1 MNGVRIVAALCILS
15 IVAMLW
21 LFVVSSQEM
30 GLGAGLREV
39 AGTWWGITTLADLG
53 VGLLFVSLW
62 ICLLE
67 RKTWS
72 KPLWVLAVFMLGNFT
87 TLIYILVRCRRARS
101 IRELML
107 GTP

>member
-1 MNGVRIVAALCILS
+1 MNGVRIVAALCIVS

-30 GLGAGLREV
+30 SLGAGLREV

-67 RKTWS
+67 RKAWS

-101 IRELML
+101 IRELVL
-107 GTP
+107 GMP

>member
-1 MNGVRIVAALCILS
+1 MNGVRIVAALCVLS

-21 LFVVSSQEM
+21 LFVISSQEM
-30 GLGAGLREV
+30 GLSAGLREV

-53 VGLLFVSLW
+53 VGLLFVALW

-67 RKTWS
+67 RKAWAR
-72 KPLWVLAVFMLGNFT
+72 PLWVLAVFMLGNFT

-101 IRELML
+101 IRELIL